1 MKKITGMAII
11 ILFLVISSFHG
22 KTSAAVT
29 QQSSCSKT
37 YFQIQ
42 LKAGADLKEK
52 PDAKAR
58 ALKKLPINQKLGVVE
73 RKGGLYKVCYNRKIG
88 YIAASQAKELY
99 NSQENLVLSKFKTK
113 TRSSVK
119 QVLAVTANKP
129 TDTKV
134 TIKAYEFTYGEW
146 RRTLKP
152 MAGVVGKKGLSA
164 YKVEGDGKAP
174 MGIFSMGIAF
184 GSQAKPAGMKWPYKK
199 ATKYDYW
206 VDDYRSKDYNK
217 WVTSRKAPSVSH
229 EKMNHPLYKY
239 GAVINYNRYPVVKK
253 KGSAIFLHIWRG
265 PNSPTAGC
273 TATDERNVVSILK
286 WLNPNSKPHILIS
299 TTDHLKKIK

>member
-11 ILFLVISSFHG
+11 ILFLLISIFNG
-22 KTSAAVT
+22 KASAAVT

-37 YFQIQ
+37 SFQIQ
-42 LKAGADLKEK
+42 IKVSADLKEK
-52 PDAKAR
+52 PDAKAKT
-58 ALKKLPINQKLGVVE
+58 LKKLPANQKLGVIE
-73 RKGGLYKVCYNRKIG
+73 RKGGWYTVCYGAKTG

-99 NSQENLVLSKFKTK
+99 SSQENLMLSKFKT
-113 TRSSVK
+113 RLSVK

-146 RRTLKP
+146 RRTFKP
-152 MAGVVGKKGLSA
+152 MAGVVGKRGLSSN
-164 YKVEGDGKAP
+164 KVEGDGKAP
-174 MGIFSMGIAF
+174 MGIFSMGIGF
-184 GSQAKPAGMKWPYKK
+184 GSQAKPAGMKWSYKK
-199 ATKYDYW
+199 TTKYDYW
-206 VDDYRSKDYNK
+206 IDDYRSKDYNK

-229 EKMNHPLYKY
+229 EKMNNPLYKY

-253 KGSAIFLHIWRG
+253 KGSAIFLHVWRG

-273 TATDERNVVSILK
+273 IATDERNVVSILK
-286 WLNPNSKPHILIS
+286 WLNPDSKPHILIS